1 MKINLQ
7 VDLTKC
13 EVSVSYAVLEK
24 FYIYFLAS
32 CKFTICNCI
41 FWKFELDLPFNLSIH
56 LILPVANCR
65 MAQCTEDK
73 TFQNAIRI
81 LLTIPQGPLPA
92 AHWSDVADLS
102 LIWCPCPCTN
112 SMDPDVPVAILLF
125 DDYCGIIKTILE
137 IDGKVRPFGHVVL
150 CGVGVSQP
158 TKGLWNHP
166 IAQSAN
172 FESSIPVTHCAM
184 QSLHFHPA
192 TFHVPLIA

>member
-1 MKINLQ
+1 MLHYRKI
-7 VDLTKC
+7 
-13 EVSVSYAVLEK
+13 
-24 FYIYFLAS
+24 YICFLAG

-56 LILPVANCR
+56 LIPPVANCR

-92 AHWSDVADLS
+92 AQWSDVADLS
-102 LIWCPCPCTN
+102 LIWCPCACTN
-112 SMDPDVPVAILLF
+112 SMDPDVPVSILLSH
-125 DDYCGIIKTILE
+125 DYCGIIKTILD
-137 IDGKVRPFGHVVL
+137 ISGQARPFGHVLL
-150 CGVGVSQP
+150 CGCQGVSQP
-158 TKGLWNHP
+158 RKGLCNHP

-172 FESSIPVTHCAM
+172 FEGSIPVTHCVM

>member
-1 MKINLQ
+1 M
-7 VDLTKC
+7 DL
-13 EVSVSYAVLEK
+13 
-24 FYIYFLAS
+24 
-32 CKFTICNCI
+32 
-41 FWKFELDLPFNLSIH
+41 
-56 LILPVANCR
+56 
-65 MAQCTEDK
+65 
-73 TFQNAIRI
+73 
-81 LLTIPQGPLPA
+81 
-92 AHWSDVADLS
+92 
-102 LIWCPCPCTN
+102 
-112 SMDPDVPVAILLF
+112 DVPVAILLF